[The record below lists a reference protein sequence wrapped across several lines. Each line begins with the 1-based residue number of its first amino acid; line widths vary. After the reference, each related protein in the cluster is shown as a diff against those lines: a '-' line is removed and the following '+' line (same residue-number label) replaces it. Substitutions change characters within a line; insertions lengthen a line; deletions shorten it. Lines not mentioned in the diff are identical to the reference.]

1 MARERNC
8 ALALTLA
15 AASAG
20 CATVGPVGPSA
31 TPPPSITIEL
41 EGGALWQNRNDVR
54 IPADGGTRFSLA
66 DVAGEGPYPIGR
78 VTVDWDIDDRH
89 ALRHVVAPLELTG
102 EGALAQPVDFAGA
115 SFAAGAPVEAKYR
128 FSNYRVGYRYTFHHD
143 DRWRLRAGAT
153 LFVRDAK
160 VQLTQGAVSASDS
173 NIGLVALAN
182 FAAEYRASQRFS
194 LLAELDGLAVPQGR
208 AFDFTLKGVYDL
220 NERCSLAL
228 GYRTIEGGADTDD
241 VYSFAWLN
249 AWVASIR
256 LRF

>member
-1 MARERNC
+1 VRERGPAWS
-8 ALALTLA
+8 ALLA
-15 AASAG
+15 AACSG
-20 CATVGPVGPSA
+20 CAAVGAVGPAAKSSPRV
-31 TPPPSITIEL
+31 TIEV

-89 ALRHVVAPLELTG
+89 ALRHVVAPLEFAG
-102 EGALAQPVDFAGA
+102 EGTLAQPVDFAGA

-128 FSNYRVGYRYTFHHD
+128 FSNYRIGYRYTFHQD

-153 LFVRDAK
+153 LFLRDAE

-173 NIGLVALAN
+173 NVGLVPLAN
-182 FAAEYRASQRFS
+182 LAAEYRANQRFS
-194 LLAELDGLAVPQGR
+194 LLAEFDGLAAPQGR
-208 AFDFTLKGVYDL
+208 ALDFTLKGIYDL
-220 NERCSLAL
+220 NEQCSLAF
-228 GYRTIEGGADTDD
+228 GYRTIEGGADNDE

-256 LRF
+256 LRL